1 MVHTTVGQPV
11 GQVAGPLKVTGR
23 ATYTADIRLPNMA
36 YGAVVRSTLP
46 HARIV
51 SIDTSRA
58 LAMPGVLAVI
68 TGKDIP
74 PGRVGRRIRDLPILA
89 VDVVRFVGERVA
101 AVVAEDQATAEA
113 AALAVEVEYEE
124 LPAALTMRDALAP
137 GAPILHPDL
146 ASYDGLPGAPPQQS
160 NVLSRRTYGY
170 GDVDEGF
177 RQADVIIQRRYTVPR
192 QHQGYLEPH
201 ACLVS
206 TAPDGT
212 AEVWL
217 TNKTPFQAQEQAAKA
232 LGIPK
237 EWLKV
242 HVTPI
247 GGDFGGKGS
256 VMDVPVAYHLS
267 KACGRPVRMV
277 MSYVEEFT
285 AAASRHA
292 AQITMKTGV
301 KRDGTIVA
309 HQVRALFDSG
319 AYGAFKPSPTL
330 ELMGNT
336 RLGGAYRMENVAVES
351 LIVYTNT
358 FPAGHMRAPGLPQ
371 AIFALESQLDALA
384 RTIEM
389 DPVEFRRRNLIRE
402 GEATPA
408 GEQWVQVRA
417 IETLEA
423 AARAAGWGTPLPE
436 NVGRG
441 VAVSEHGAG
450 AGASTVQA
458 GLDERGFYL
467 RTGAPDT
474 GTGSHTIM
482 QQVAAETLG
491 VPHHA
496 IRIETSH
503 TLAFPFDFGVGGS
516 RVTHV
521 YGRAALAA
529 AASLRDT
536 ILQRAAA
543 AFDLPTDQ
551 LGWEGGQ
558 LRRPDGRLVDPFTV
572 IGPVEVEET
581 YDSAGAPN
589 VTGFCAQVAEVR
601 VDPETG
607 KVEVLRIVSAHDTGQ
622 VINPIGHEGQIA
634 GGVIQGL
641 GYALMEELPVVDGYV
656 ATQSFAEYKIPAMG
670 DIPELEIV
678 LLPEPTGP
686 GPFAAK
692 SIGETPNVPTAAA
705 IANAVEDAVG
715 VRIVDLPI
723 TAEKV
728 FRALQRKHEHGHHH
742 H

>member
-1 MVHTTVGQPV
+1 MELKTVGQPV

-23 ATYTADIRLPNMA
+23 ALYTADIRLPNTA
-36 YGAVVRSTLP
+36 WGAVVRSTLP

-51 SIDTSRA
+51 SIDTSAAR
-58 LAMPGVLAVI
+58 AMPGVLAVI

-74 PGRVGRRIRDLPILA
+74 PGRVGRRLRDLPILA
-89 VDVVRFVGERVA
+89 VDTVRFVGERVA
-101 AVVAEDQATAEA
+101 AVAAEDRATAEA
-113 AALAVEVEYEE
+113 AAQAIVVEYEE
-124 LPAALTMRDALAP
+124 LPAVLTPRDALAP
-137 GAPILHPDL
+137 GAPVLHPDL
-146 ASYDGLPGAPPQQS
+146 ASYDGFPGPPPAQP
-160 NVLSRRTYGY
+160 NVLSRRVYAY
-170 GDVDEGF
+170 GDIDEGF
-177 RQADVIIQRRYTVPR
+177 RRADVIIQRRYTVPR

-217 TNKTPFQAQEQAAKA
+217 TNKTPFQAQEQLAKA

-237 EWLKV
+237 EWLKI
-242 HVTPI
+242 HVTTL

-256 VMDVPVAYHLS
+256 VMDAPVAYYLS

-277 MSYVEEFT
+277 MSYVEELT

-309 HQVRALFDSG
+309 HQVRAIFDSG

-330 ELMGNT
+330 ELMGNS
-336 RLGGAYRMENVAVES
+336 RLGGAYRMENVSIEA

-371 AIFALESQLDALA
+371 AVFALESHIDALA
-384 RTIEM
+384 RAIEM
-389 DPVEFRRRNLIRE
+389 DPVEFRRRNLIRD
-402 GEATPA
+402 GEMTPA
-408 GEQWVQVRA
+408 GERWEQVRA
-417 IETLEA
+417 VETLEA

-441 VAVSEHGAG
+441 IAIAEHGAG
-450 AGASTVQA
+450 AGTCTIQA

-474 GTGSHTIM
+474 GTGSHTVM
-482 QQVAAETLG
+482 QQVAAEALG
-491 VPHHA
+491 VPPA
-496 IRIETSH
+496 AVRIETSH

-521 YGRAALAA
+521 YGQASLAA
-529 AASLRDT
+529 ATALRET
-536 ILQRAAA
+536 ICRRAAA
-543 AFDLPTDQ
+543 ALGLPADHLQ
-551 LGWEGGQ
+551 WESGS
-558 LRRPDGRLVDPFTV
+558 LRQPDGCLADPFAL

-581 YDSAGAPN
+581 YDAAGAPH

-601 VDPETG
+601 VDRETG

-622 VINPIGHEGQIA
+622 VINPLGHEGQIA

-656 ATQSFAEYKIPAMG
+656 TTQSLAEYKMPAMG
-670 DIPELEIV
+670 DIPNLEIV
-678 LLPEPTGP
+678 LLPAPLGP

-692 SIGETPNVPTAAA
+692 AIGETPNVPTAAA

-715 VRIVDLPI
+715 VRIVDLPL
-723 TAEKV
+723 TAEKIY
-728 FRALQRKHEHGHHH
+728 RALQRQQEHGHTH
-742 H
+742 